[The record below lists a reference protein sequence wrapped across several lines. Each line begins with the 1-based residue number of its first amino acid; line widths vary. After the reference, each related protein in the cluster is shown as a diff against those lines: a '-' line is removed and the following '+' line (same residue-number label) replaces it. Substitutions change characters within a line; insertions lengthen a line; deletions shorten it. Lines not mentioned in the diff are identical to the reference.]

1 MTIKFPKHDLRSIA
15 FTKLHGNGNDF
26 ILIDEMDHVIIPDDM
41 KAQFAV
47 VYCDRR
53 FGIGGDGVLFIS
65 KSEKADIR
73 MKLFQPDASEAE
85 MCGNGIR
92 CLAKYA
98 FDKEYV
104 KKKAFSVETLA
115 GVMQVRVGY
124 DSEGDFMA
132 TIDMGAAVYQESREI
147 DGMTVYSVNTGVPH
161 AVIFVGNVDGI
172 AIDEVAPKIR
182 HHSSFPKGTNVNFVQ
197 ITGSSEI
204 VIRTFE
210 RGVEGETLSCGTGST
225 ASALTAAKTGK
236 VHGNTVHV
244 KTVGG
249 PLDITVGDIPQMT
262 GPAATVF
269 VGEILY

>member
-1 MTIKFPKHDLRSIA
+1 MTIKLPKDDVMSIP
-15 FTKLHGNGNDF
+15 FMKLHGNGNDF
-26 ILIDEMDHVIIPDDM
+26 ILIDEMNGILIPDDM

-65 KSEKADIR
+65 KSDKADIR
-73 MKLFQPDASEAE
+73 MRLMQPDASEAE

-124 DSEGDFMA
+124 DSDGDFMA
-132 TIDMGAAVYQESREI
+132 TIDMGTAVYDESREI

-161 AVIFVGNVDGI
+161 AVIFVGDVDGI

-182 HHSSFPKGTNVNFVQ
+182 HHPSFPKGTNVNFVQ
-197 ITGSSEI
+197 ITGQSDI

-225 ASALTAAKTGK
+225 ASALIAAKTGK
-236 VHGNTVHV
+236 VHGSVVHV

-269 VGEILY
+269 IGEIQY